1 MEWSYDA
8 TSATSGNFANYTNSS
23 RGNATDWISQLDDV
37 LFAVKTTKTHGSKIS
52 WHYPIIK

>member
-8 TSATSGNFANYTNSS
+8 PGATSGDFTNYTNSS
-23 RGNATDWISQLDDV
+23 RGNITDWISQLDDV

-52 WHYPIIK
+52 